1 MPGSDRGWQNVAG
14 GEIGKSPRGGRSLA
28 GRAAEEGPMSLL
40 DWDYEDLARQVQG
53 GLDRLSVSF
62 FRRHGARVRRDE
74 LDFHG
79 YEHVELEVAHGGHRL
94 RVRQY
99 TRARG
104 LDESAAPSGPRPA
117 EEFESVFDDRP
128 AAEVSV
134 ARLAAWLASLPAGEA
149 PSVAER
155 PQADAANP
163 FGTPTGRRAS
173 RPPAPAAP
181 NPFVGERPSG
191 PATNPF
197 APPAA
202 DERRQRALD
211 WLSGDE

>member
-1 MPGSDRGWQNVAG
+1 
-14 GEIGKSPRGGRSLA
+14 
-28 GRAAEEGPMSLL
+28 MSLL
-40 DWDYEDLARQVQG
+40 DWDYDDLARQVQH

-62 FRRHGARVRRDE
+62 FRRHGARVHRDE

-79 YEHVELEVAHGGHRL
+79 YDHVEFEVAHAGHRL

-104 LDESAAPSGPRPA
+104 LDETTAPSGPRPA
-117 EEFESVFDDRP
+117 EEFESIFDDRP
-128 AAEVSV
+128 AAEFSV
-134 ARLAAWLASLPAGEA
+134 ELLARWLASLPAGEA
-149 PSVAER
+149 SPETER
-155 PQADAANP
+155 PRADAANP
-163 FGTPTGRRAS
+163 FAAPAKPRAPQAPS
-173 RPPAPAAP
+173 APAA
-181 NPFVGERPSG
+181 NPFATERSPG
-191 PATNPF
+191 PAANPF